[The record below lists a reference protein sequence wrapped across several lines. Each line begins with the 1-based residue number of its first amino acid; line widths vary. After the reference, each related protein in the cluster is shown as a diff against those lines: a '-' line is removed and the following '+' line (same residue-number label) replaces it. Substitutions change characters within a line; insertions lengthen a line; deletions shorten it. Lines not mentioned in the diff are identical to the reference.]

1 MKIEGYEIIR
11 ELFSTKEGLT
21 VFSAKKSEDDQLC
34 IVRLADLSNNTV
46 KFSLDDWYD
55 LYSKYEQKVT
65 NYKYLPRVSIITM
78 IDNTKVYTTLDCEEG
93 VTLKEKGI
101 LRLGAISNLIDA
113 VQHLHKKD
121 LIHGSI
127 HAGNIWLTQ
136 TGKAV
141 LFGAGEASLDKS
153 KPLRPSSDVSQLV
166 DVIKTYSILEDEDIE
181 RLTIKNPLTLDELR
195 DNLNGAKEK
204 TENHQKK
211 VKPGLVEQEDEE
223 EQKSEKEPTKNIP
236 PPESVKV
243 KKSPETNTDP
253 INETGN
259 EPPKKDDGE
268 TPKNEQPTRSN
279 PQNKNTK
286 LKWIIA
292 GILGVVA
299 IFGVIVISAIILIG
313 NIVAG
318 DKDPSPVDQAASV
331 NTKIEEEPTLAPV
344 EEETQPV
351 TEESVQK
358 PVTFARGEIEQFIVS
373 YGNASIEA
381 VNSRDFSRVEAMLDP
396 NGKSYDSQREY
407 INYLEEKN
415 ITETLKDMR
424 LKDSQKVDNSTYKIS
439 TQEEYEI
446 YYNDGSAVYKKFN
459 SAYLLKIS
467 EDGRLLVNEL
477 LYTEETYSESIREAV
492 SQENNYE
499 SNSSN
504 NLSNYNNYIASPA
517 DETGAIEGA
526 IRLHYGSI
534 SNDDFST
541 AYNVFSK
548 NRRSKVTQA
557 GWEKG
562 LQQNLID
569 ELTTIEVEQIDG
581 VNGRAYI
588 EMTSYDDNKDGTIL
602 VQEWAGY
609 WNLVKE
615 NSRWTLDKPD
625 LSKVNS
631 RVEHN

>member
-1 MKIEGYEIIR
+1 
-11 ELFSTKEGLT
+11 
-21 VFSAKKSEDDQLC
+21 
-34 IVRLADLSNNTV
+34 
-46 KFSLDDWYD
+46 
-55 LYSKYEQKVT
+55 
-65 NYKYLPRVSIITM
+65 M
-78 IDNTKVYTTLDCEEG
+78 IDNTKVYTSLDCEEG
-93 VTLKEKGI
+93 ATLKEEGV
-101 LRLGAISNLIDA
+101 LRLDAISNLLDA
-113 VQHLHKKD
+113 VQHLQKRN

-127 HAGNIWLTQ
+127 HAGNIWLTK

-166 DVIKTYSILEDEDIE
+166 EVIKTYSILEDEDIE

-204 TENHQKK
+204 TENHKKK
-211 VKPGLVEQEDEE
+211 VKPGLVEQEEE
-223 EQKSEKEPTKNIP
+223 EEGNQNKDISPPDPVIRKNIT
-236 PPESVKV
+236 
-243 KKSPETNTDP
+243 ETDDDP
-253 INETGN
+253 IKETGN
-259 EPPKKDDGE
+259 DPPKKDNEE
-268 TPKNEQPTRSN
+268 TPKNGQPTRSN
-279 PQNKNTK
+279 TQNKNSK
-286 LKWIIA
+286 FKWIIG
-292 GILGVVA
+292 GILGGVA
-299 IFGVIVISAIILIG
+299 LFGVIVISAIVLIG

-318 DKDPSPVDQAASV
+318 DKDSSPVDQTVSV
-331 NTKIEEEPTLAPV
+331 NSTKEEEPTLDPV
-344 EEETQPV
+344 EEEIQPV
-351 TEESVQK
+351 TEE
-358 PVTFARGEIEQFIVS
+358 PAPNPITFTRGEIEQFIVN

-396 NGKSYDSQREY
+396 NGKSYNSQREY
-407 INYLEEKN
+407 INYLEKKN

-424 LKDSQKVDNSTYKIS
+424 LKDSQKVDNSTYKVS

-446 YYNDGSAVYKKFN
+446 YYNDGSAVYKEFN
-459 SAYLLKIS
+459 SAYLLKVS
-467 EDGRLLVNEL
+467 EGGRLLVNEL

-492 SQENNYE
+492 TQEYTYE
-499 SNSSN
+499 SDSSN

-562 LQQNLID
+562 LEQNLID

-615 NSRWTLDKPD
+615 NGRWTLDKPD

>member
-11 ELFSTKEGLT
+11 ELFSDKNGLT
-21 VFSAKKSEDDQLC
+21 VFLAKKSEDDQLC

-46 KFSLDDWYD
+46 KFSIDDWYD
-55 LYSKYEQKVT
+55 IYTNYQQKVT
-65 NYKYLPRVSIITM
+65 NYKYLPQVSIITM
-78 IDNTKVYTTLDCEEG
+78 IDNSKVYTSLDCEEG
-93 VTLKEKGI
+93 VTLKEGGV
-101 LRLGAISNLIDA
+101 LRLDAISNLIDA
-113 VQHLHKKD
+113 VQHLQKKD

-127 HAGNIWLTQ
+127 HAENIWLTK

-153 KPLRPSSDVSQLV
+153 KSLRPSSDVSQLV

-181 RLTIKNPLTLDELR
+181 KLTINNPITLDELR

-204 TENHQKK
+204 TENHKKK
-211 VKPGLVEQEDEE
+211 VKPGLVEQEEE
-223 EQKSEKEPTKNIP
+223 ENQNKDISPPDPVIRKNIT
-236 PPESVKV
+236 
-243 KKSPETNTDP
+243 ETDDDP
-253 INETGN
+253 IKETGN
-259 EPPKKDDGE
+259 EPPKKDNEE
-268 TPKNEQPTRSN
+268 TPKNEQSTRSN
-279 PQNKNTK
+279 TQNKNSK
-286 LKWIIA
+286 FKWIIG

-299 IFGVIVISAIILIG
+299 LFGVIVISAIVLIG

-318 DKDPSPVDQAASV
+318 DKDSSPVDQTVSV
-331 NTKIEEEPTLAPV
+331 NSTKEEEPTLDPV
-344 EEETQPV
+344 EEEIQPV
-351 TEESVQK
+351 TEE
-358 PVTFARGEIEQFIVS
+358 PAPNPITFTRGEIEQFIVS

-396 NGKSYDSQREY
+396 NGKSYNSQREY

-424 LKDSQKVDNSTYKIS
+424 LKDSQKVDNSTYKVS

-446 YYNDGSAVYKKFN
+446 YYNDGSAVYKEFN
-459 SAYLLKIS
+459 SAYLLKVS

-492 SQENNYE
+492 TQEYTYE
-499 SNSSN
+499 SDASN

-517 DETGAIEGA
+517 DETGAIESA

-557 GWEKG
+557 GWESG
-562 LQQNLID
+562 LQQNIYD
-569 ELTTIEVEQIDG
+569 ELSMIEVEQIDG
-581 VNGRAYI
+581 AKGMAYI
-588 EMTSYDDNKDGTIL
+588 EMTSYDDNKDGTTL

-609 WNLVKE
+609 WYLVKE
-615 NSRWTLDKPD
+615 NGRWTLDTPE

-631 RVEHN
+631 WVEHN